1 MTNIQPNRLTFPAIV
16 HTRSDFM
23 RADSVGGIKKALDF
37 HGTLAQY
44 AMLMMEMNN
53 GEAQNMIQEMQRRQ
67 TQGQEARD
75 AANQIEELINEL
87 GTSDKKIA
95 VGEGIRKTFD
105 KYDIEITTD
114 ANGTKQTLQQ
124 WEGRDKKVGEEGY
137 LSLAKRKSAPSGIVT
152 PSGAYGFAFAAALKA
167 QAQPT
172 YTAAQLRSLKAAAE
186 GFTEQA
192 SDSRTVD
199 QIKINKK
206 LQEYN
211 GASTLV
217 NTIYSS
223 QGSQLNQINGS
234 MRT

>member
-1 MTNIQPNRLTFPAIV
+1 MTPIQYASARLLPNQSGF
-16 HTRSDFM
+16 TREVN
-23 RADSVGGIKKALDF
+23 VGGITKSLDF

-44 AMLMMEMNN
+44 ALLMMEMNN

-67 TQGQEARD
+67 KEGQEAREVS
-75 AANQIEELINEL
+75 NMIESLINEI
-87 GTSDKKIA
+87 GSDTSKKQA
-95 VGEGIRKTFD
+95 VGDGIRGFFD
-105 KYDIEITTD
+105 KHNIRITVYDD
-114 ANGTKQTLQQ
+114 GTKKTMME
-124 WEGRDKKVGEEGY
+124 WEKRQKRVGEPGY
-137 LSLAKRKSAPSGIVT
+137 VT
-152 PSGAYGFAFAAALKA
+152 PSGDGTQYDAAE
-167 QAQPT
+167 
-172 YTAAQLRSLKAAAE
+172 LRTLRAAAE

>member
-1 MTNIQPNRLTFPAIV
+1 MTIIQYASSRLLPPQTGL
-16 HTRSDFM
+16 TRDIE
-23 RADSVGGIKKALDF
+23 VGGVTKSLDF

-53 GEAQNMIQEMQRRQ
+53 GEAQHMIQEMQRRQ
-67 TQGQEARD
+67 KEGQEAREV
-75 AANQIEELINEL
+75 ANLIESLINDI
-87 GTSDKKIA
+87 GSDTSKKKLVGDGIRAFFDKHNIQITVNGDGSKKTMMEWESRTKR
-95 VGEGIRKTFD
+95 VGEPG
-105 KYDIEITTD
+105 YTTPT
-114 ANGTKQTLQQ
+114 G
-124 WEGRDKKVGEEGY
+124 
-137 LSLAKRKSAPSGIVT
+137 SSAQYNASD
-152 PSGAYGFAFAAALKA
+152 
-167 QAQPT
+167 
-172 YTAAQLRSLKAAAE
+172 LRTLKAAAE

>member
-1 MTNIQPNRLTFPAIV
+1 MTPIQYASSRLVPSQTGL
-16 HTRSDFM
+16 TRDIN
-23 RADSVGGIKKALDF
+23 VGGVTKSLDF

-53 GEAQNMIQEMQRRQ
+53 GEAQHMIQEMQRRQ
-67 TQGQEARD
+67 KEGQEAREVG
-75 AANQIEELINEL
+75 NLIESLINDIGSDTSKKKTVGDGIRAFFDKHNIQITVYGD
-87 GTSDKKIA
+87 GTKTMMEWESRTKR
-95 VGEGIRKTFD
+95 VGEPG
-105 KYDIEITTD
+105 YTTPTGG
-114 ANGTKQTLQQ
+114 N
-124 WEGRDKKVGEEGY
+124 
-137 LSLAKRKSAPSGIVT
+137 
-152 PSGAYGFAFAAALKA
+152 A
-167 QAQPT
+167 QYNASD
-172 YTAAQLRSLKAAAE
+172 LRTLKAAAE

>member
-1 MTNIQPNRLTFPAIV
+1 MTTIQYASSRLLPPQTGL
-16 HTRSDFM
+16 TRDIN
-23 RADSVGGIKKALDF
+23 VGGVMKSLDF

-53 GEAQNMIQEMQRRQ
+53 GEAQHMIQEMQRRQ
-67 TQGQEARD
+67 KEGQEAREVG
-75 AANQIEELINEL
+75 NLIESLINDI
-87 GTSDKKIA
+87 GSDTSKKKIVGDGIRA
-95 VGEGIRKTFD
+95 FFDKHNIQITVYGDGTKKTMMEWESRTKRVGEPG
-105 KYDIEITTD
+105 YTTPTGS
-114 ANGTKQTLQQ
+114 N
-124 WEGRDKKVGEEGY
+124 
-137 LSLAKRKSAPSGIVT
+137 
-152 PSGAYGFAFAAALKA
+152 A
-167 QAQPT
+167 QYNASD
-172 YTAAQLRSLKAAAE
+172 LRTLKAAAE

>member
-1 MTNIQPNRLTFPAIV
+1 MTLVSGTNSSLRTASFNSPL
-16 HTRSDFM
+16 M
-23 RADSVGGIKKALDF
+23 GGLIRDVSIGGVVQKLDF
-37 HGTLAQY
+37 HGTLAAY

-53 GEAQNMIQEMQRRQ
+53 GEAQNMIQEMQSRQ
-67 TQGQEARD
+67 KEGQEARD
-75 AANQIEELINEL
+75 AANQIESLINDIGSDTAKKVAL
-87 GTSDKKIA
+87 GDG
-95 VGEGIRKTFD
+95 VRGFFD
-105 KYDIEITTD
+105 KHSIEITVD
-114 ANGTKQTLQQ
+114 QNGTKKTLMQ
-124 WEGRDKKVGEEGY
+124 WEGRTRRLGESGY
-137 LSLAKRKSAPSGIVT
+137 QAPTGTDNEYSA
-152 PSGAYGFAFAAALKA
+152 AN
-167 QAQPT
+167 
-172 YTAAQLRSLKAAAE
+172 LRALKAAAE
-186 GFTEQA
+186 GFVEKA

>member
-1 MTNIQPNRLTFPAIV
+1 MTTIQRYVPPRFVPPQTGLTREV
-16 HTRSDFM
+16 N
-23 RADSVGGIKKALDF
+23 VGGVTKSLDF

-53 GEAQNMIQEMQRRQ
+53 GEAQHMIQEMQRRQ
-67 TQGQEARD
+67 KEGQEAREVS
-75 AANQIEELINEL
+75 NQIESLINDI
-87 GTSDKKIA
+87 GSDTSKKKL
-95 VGEGIRKTFD
+95 VGDGIRAFFD
-105 KYDIEITTD
+105 KHSIEITVYD
-114 ANGTKQTLQQ
+114 DGTKKTMMQ
-124 WEGRDKKVGEEGY
+124 WEGRTKRVGETGY
-137 LSLAKRKSAPSGIVT
+137 TTPTGGNAQYSA
-152 PSGAYGFAFAAALKA
+152 AD
-167 QAQPT
+167 
-172 YTAAQLRSLKAAAE
+172 LRSLKAAAE

>member
-1 MTNIQPNRLTFPAIV
+1 MMTIQPTSSFAYPSSGLTRDV
-16 HTRSDFM
+16 N
-23 RADSVGGIKKALDF
+23 VGGRKISLDF

-67 TQGQEARD
+67 KEGQEARD
-75 AANQIEELINEL
+75 VSNQIESLINDI
-87 GTSDKKIA
+87 GSDTSKKVA
-95 VGEGIRKTFD
+95 VGDGIRGFFD
-105 KYDIEITTD
+105 KYNIEITVYAD
-114 ANGTKQTLQQ
+114 GTKKTMKE
-124 WEGRDKKVGEEGY
+124 WELRDKRVGESGY
-137 LSLAKRKSAPSGIVT
+137 T
-152 PSGAYGFAFAAALKA
+152 
-167 QAQPT
+167 T
-172 YTAAQLRSLKAAAE
+172 YTGEYSAANLRSLKAAAE

>member
-1 MTNIQPNRLTFPAIV
+1 MTIIQYASSRLLPPQTGL
-16 HTRSDFM
+16 TRDIN
-23 RADSVGGIKKALDF
+23 VGGVTKSLDF

-53 GEAQNMIQEMQRRQ
+53 GEAQHMIQEMQRRQ
-67 TQGQEARD
+67 KEGQEAREV
-75 AANQIEELINEL
+75 ANLIESLINDI
-87 GTSDKKIA
+87 GSDTSKKKLVGDGIRAFFDKHNIQITVNGDGSKKTMMEWESRTKR
-95 VGEGIRKTFD
+95 VGEPG
-105 KYDIEITTD
+105 YTTPT
-114 ANGTKQTLQQ
+114 G
-124 WEGRDKKVGEEGY
+124 
-137 LSLAKRKSAPSGIVT
+137 SSAQYNASD
-152 PSGAYGFAFAAALKA
+152 
-167 QAQPT
+167 
-172 YTAAQLRSLKAAAE
+172 LRTLKAAAE

>member
-1 MTNIQPNRLTFPAIV
+1 MP
-16 HTRSDFM
+16 
-23 RADSVGGIKKALDF
+23 DF
-37 HGTLAQY
+37 HGTIAQY

-53 GEAQNMIQEMQRRQ
+53 GEAQNMIHEMQRRQ
-67 TQGQEARD
+67 KEGQEARE
-75 AANQIEELINEL
+75 AANQIESLINEI
-87 GTSDKKIA
+87 GSSSSKKQ
-95 VGEGIRKTFD
+95 VGDGVRRFFD
-105 KYDIEITTD
+105 KHSIEITVSAD
-114 ANGTKQTLQQ
+114 GTKKTMMA
-124 WEGRDKKVGEEGY
+124 WEGRTTPLGASGSSGY
-137 LSLAKRKSAPSGIVT
+137 TGQYSA
-152 PSGAYGFAFAAALKA
+152 AE
-167 QAQPT
+167 
-172 YTAAQLRSLKAAAE
+172 LRSLKAAAE

>member
-1 MTNIQPNRLTFPAIV
+1 MTTIQRYVPPRLVPLQTGL
-16 HTRSDFM
+16 TRDVN
-23 RADSVGGIKKALDF
+23 VGGITKSLDF

-67 TQGQEARD
+67 KEGQEAREVS
-75 AANQIEELINEL
+75 NLIESLINEI
-87 GTSDKKIA
+87 GSNTSTKKL
-95 VGEGIRKTFD
+95 VGDGIRGFFD
-105 KYDIEITTD
+105 KHSIEITVYGD
-114 ANGTKQTLQQ
+114 GTKKTMMQ
-124 WEGRDKKVGEEGY
+124 WEGRDKRVGENGY
-137 LSLAKRKSAPSGIVT
+137 TT
-152 PSGAYGFAFAAALKA
+152 PTGSNA
-167 QAQPT
+167 Q
-172 YTAAQLRSLKAAAE
+172 YTAADLRTLKAAAE

>member
-1 MTNIQPNRLTFPAIV
+1 MMSLSGFPSIPQTFRVSTAQGAASPSNAALNRVSKMP
-16 HTRSDFM
+16 
-23 RADSVGGIKKALDF
+23 DF
-37 HGTLAQY
+37 HGTIAQY

-53 GEAQNMIQEMQRRQ
+53 GEAQNMIHEMQRRQ
-67 TQGQEARD
+67 KEGQEARE
-75 AANQIEELINEL
+75 AANQIESLINEI
-87 GTSDKKIA
+87 GSDTSVKKT
-95 VGEGIRKTFD
+95 VGDGIRAFFD
-105 KYDIEITTD
+105 KHNIEITVYAD
-114 ANGTKQTLQQ
+114 GTKKTLKE
-124 WEGRDKKVGEEGY
+124 WESRDKLVGEPGY
-137 LSLAKRKSAPSGIVT
+137 STYTGE
-152 PSGAYGFAFAAALKA
+152 
-167 QAQPT
+167 

>member
-1 MTNIQPNRLTFPAIV
+1 MTTIQRYAPPRLVPPQAGL
-16 HTRSDFM
+16 TRDVN
-23 RADSVGGIKKALDF
+23 VGGITKSLDF

-67 TQGQEARD
+67 KEGQEAREVS
-75 AANQIEELINEL
+75 NLIESLINDI
-87 GTSDKKIA
+87 GSDTSKKML
-95 VGEGIRKTFD
+95 VGDGIRGFFD
-105 KYDIEITTD
+105 KHSIEITVYGD
-114 ANGTKQTLQQ
+114 GTKKTMMQ
-124 WEGRDKKVGEEGY
+124 WEGRDKRVGEEGY
-137 LSLAKRKSAPSGIVT
+137 TAPSGN
-152 PSGAYGFAFAAALKA
+152 SG
-167 QAQPT
+167 Q
-172 YTAAQLRSLKAAAE
+172 YTASDLRTLKAAAE

>member
-1 MTNIQPNRLTFPAIV
+1 MTPIQYASSRLVPSQTGL
-16 HTRSDFM
+16 TRDIN
-23 RADSVGGIKKALDF
+23 VGGVTKSLDF

-44 AMLMMEMNN
+44 AVLMMEMNN
-53 GEAQNMIQEMQRRQ
+53 GEAQHMIQEMQRRQ
-67 TQGQEARD
+67 KEGQEAREVG
-75 AANQIEELINEL
+75 NLIESLINDIGSDTSKKKTVGDGIRAYGD
-87 GTSDKKIA
+87 GTKKTMMEWESRTKR
-95 VGEGIRKTFD
+95 VGEPG
-105 KYDIEITTD
+105 YTTPTGG
-114 ANGTKQTLQQ
+114 N
-124 WEGRDKKVGEEGY
+124 
-137 LSLAKRKSAPSGIVT
+137 
-152 PSGAYGFAFAAALKA
+152 A
-167 QAQPT
+167 QYNASD
-172 YTAAQLRSLKAAAE
+172 LRTLKAAAE

>member
-1 MTNIQPNRLTFPAIV
+1 MTTIQQYASPRLVPLQTGL
-16 HTRSDFM
+16 TRDIN
-23 RADSVGGIKKALDF
+23 VGGITKSLDF

-67 TQGQEARD
+67 KEGQEARE
-75 AANQIEELINEL
+75 AANQIESLINDI
-87 GTSDKKIA
+87 GSDTSKKVT
-95 VGEGIRKTFD
+95 VGDGVRAFFD
-105 KYDIEITTD
+105 KHNIEITVYGD
-114 ANGTKQTLQQ
+114 GTKKTMMQ
-124 WEGRDKKVGEEGY
+124 WENRTKRVGEDGY
-137 LSLAKRKSAPSGIVT
+137 SAPTGGS
-152 PSGAYGFAFAAALKA
+152 A
-167 QAQPT
+167 QYSASD
-172 YTAAQLRSLKAAAE
+172 LRTLKAAAE

>member
-1 MTNIQPNRLTFPAIV
+1 MTIIQYASSRLLPPQTGL
-16 HTRSDFM
+16 TRDI
-23 RADSVGGIKKALDF
+23 DVGGVTKSLDF

-53 GEAQNMIQEMQRRQ
+53 GEAQHMIQEMQRRQ
-67 TQGQEARD
+67 KEGQEAREV
-75 AANQIEELINEL
+75 ANLIESLINDI
-87 GTSDKKIA
+87 GSDTSKKKLVGDGIRAFFDKHNIQITVNGDGSKKTMMEWESRTKR
-95 VGEGIRKTFD
+95 VGEPG
-105 KYDIEITTD
+105 YTTPT
-114 ANGTKQTLQQ
+114 G
-124 WEGRDKKVGEEGY
+124 
-137 LSLAKRKSAPSGIVT
+137 SSAQYNASD
-152 PSGAYGFAFAAALKA
+152 
-167 QAQPT
+167 
-172 YTAAQLRSLKAAAE
+172 LRTLKAAAE

>member
-1 MTNIQPNRLTFPAIV
+1 MTSLSGFQSIPYTFRVSSLQGPASPGNAALNRVARMP
-16 HTRSDFM
+16 
-23 RADSVGGIKKALDF
+23 DF
-37 HGTLAQY
+37 HGTIAQY

-53 GEAQNMIQEMQRRQ
+53 GEAQNMIHEMQRRQ
-67 TQGQEARD
+67 KEGQEGRE
-75 AANQIEELINEL
+75 AANQIESLINDIGS
-87 GTSDKKIA
+87 GTSKKQ
-95 VGEGIRKTFD
+95 VGDGIRRFFD
-105 KYDIEITTD
+105 KHNIEITVHAD
-114 ANGTKQTLQQ
+114 GTKKTLMG
-124 WEGRDKKVGEEGY
+124 WEGRT
-137 LSLAKRKSAPSGIVT
+137 T
-152 PSGAYGFAFAAALKA
+152 PLGASGASGYTGEYSAAE
-167 QAQPT
+167 
-172 YTAAQLRSLKAAAE
+172 LRSLKAAAE